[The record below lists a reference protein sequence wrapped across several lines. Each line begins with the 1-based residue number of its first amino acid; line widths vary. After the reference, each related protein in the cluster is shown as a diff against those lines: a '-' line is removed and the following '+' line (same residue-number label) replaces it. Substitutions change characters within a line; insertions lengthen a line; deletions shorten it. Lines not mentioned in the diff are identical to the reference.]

1 MLDFFMEYS
10 AGLIQTAQP
19 LYAIKLLSIATERN
33 EAIEIA
39 EWTDDNAKKSIT
51 NKGIILALM
60 GLYSQ
65 IIVYYLFLENGYL
78 LNFSSLFNPNKVYSI
93 LRIIKEI
100 ISNY

>member
-1 MLDFFMEYS
+1 MEYS

-78 LNFSSLFNPNKVYSI
+78 LNFSSLFNLNKVYSI

-100 ISNY
+100 I

>member
-100 ISNY
+100 I